1 MSCRDAPRA
10 VRVRV
15 GLLGGVGVCFA
26 WGWFFWGGCG
36 NSRCFV
42 CSSGFGTR
50 VAGFRFCFPQL
61 LRKVPAAEPPPAR
74 AALAGADAGGQE
86 APADQP
92 SPGHPVPV
100 PAPPV
105 TCGTGCALGMATP
118 PSVLGHPP
126 HKPPPLVPAQDRPR
140 CPLSPRPTRAR
151 APRSPRPAG
160 PGALSGD
167 ADAPEAPVAARGSTG
182 AAREQR
188 QRVPAPLPTRR
199 GVTGR
204 GGFTAPGTSQSTRTV
219 PVGMSLLCSLPPP
232 SCSCVRL
239 RPPSLLLSTP
249 PAPSGPGQ
257 HPERPQEAL
266 VKVQSVAQGR
276 EGSRWVDGALV
287 MCTCHEPTTDSS
299 PEIQNLFKRVQ
310 WVRAACGCV
319 THEFPSVS
327 SSSHFPFCRGGSYIH
342 LYPHL
347 PGNESLILQQKLIS
361 LL

>member
-1 MSCRDAPRA
+1 MFC
-10 VRVRV
+10 V
-15 GLLGGVGVCFA
+15 GLVFFRGV
-26 WGWFFWGGCG
+26 CG

-74 AALAGADAGGQE
+74 AAPAGADAGGQE

-92 SPGHPVPV
+92 SPGHPVRV

-126 HKPPPLVPAQDRPR
+126 HKPPPLVPAQDRPHR
-140 CPLSPRPTRAR
+140 TLSPRPTRAQ

-160 PGALSGD
+160 PRALSGD
-167 ADAPEAPVAARGSTG
+167 ADAPSNT
-182 AAREQR
+182 
-188 QRVPAPLPTRR
+188 R

-204 GGFTAPGTSQSTRTV
+204 GGFTAPGTSQSTSTV

-239 RPPSLLLSTP
+239 LPPSLLPSTP
-249 PAPSGPGQ
+249 PASSGPGQ

-327 SSSHFPFCRGGSYIH
+327 SSAHFPFCSGGSYIH
-342 LYPHL
+342 LYPQL